1 MILCVCV
8 CVNFARSGVYIS
20 HIQFSSVPTGYISD
34 TSAAHVVVAAIID
47 SLDVGDLGV
56 MEQHMTKTWILV
68 WIWYSLTLC
77 P

>member
-1 MILCVCV
+1 M
-8 CVNFARSGVYIS
+8 YIS

-34 TSAAHVVVAAIID
+34 TSVAHVVVAVIID

-68 WIWYSLTLC
+68 
-77 P
+77 